1 MFTTVFLFPEVLV
14 PFYFKAA
21 SSVLSFSCSLMV
33 FSSPSLSVSRWNRRV
48 LASVSDH
55 SSIWVFAVLIFNLIL
70 FVFVPAYGGL
80 FPPGLSGF
88 FLLTSCSGN
97 CTSSRVKMQ
106 WCHVQ
111 RPCPSCMRPWHP
123 RSVRG
128 CPRLWAGERQ
138 VKKLKSHFEKN
149 KTKQNPEPWINS
161 LMSFLIMLGFLNLLP

>member
-1 MFTTVFLFPEVLV
+1 MFTTVFLFLEVLV

-33 FSSPSLSVSRWNRRV
+33 FSSPSLSVSRWNRPV

-70 FVFVPAYGGL
+70 FVLVPAYGGL
-80 FPPGLSGF
+80 FPPGLGGF

-97 CTSSRVKMQ
+97 CTSSHVKMQ

-111 RPCPSCMRPWHP
+111 RPCPSGTRPCHP

-128 CPRLWAGERQ
+128 FPRLWARERQ
-138 VKKLKSHFEKN
+138 VKEVEVTFWK
-149 KTKQNPEPWINS
+149 KQNKILSP
-161 LMSFLIMLGFLNLLP
+161 